1 MKKKDVIIIYGT
13 PAYGHINPVLPIAS
27 SLVSDGYEVI
37 FYATEEFRKGIEE
50 TGAVFES
57 YDFGKLSFSSQIGSH
72 ILPLTRL
79 ILKFSNDQADIML
92 ASARIRKPVLIMHD
106 TLAFWGRLIAET
118 IGVKAL
124 SINTFI
130 TAYEYNSRSFRMY
143 MKQFVLP
150 SVKEIKE
157 IPYIL
162 KYRSLL
168 KKKYNLKQMD
178 ILGLLMNKERF
189 NVFTYPRVMHPDGRR
204 MKKGNYFIG
213 PSAILREENSN
224 YACDKV
230 NEVIQENNGQPSV
243 HMVSYEEHEKM
254 SVAAP
259 ALAQGDITRKIHKS
273 DSDCE
278 KMIYVSLGTVFNESI
293 PFYRRIFK
301 TFGNTGYKVII
312 SCGSQYGRLSKMN
325 IPSNIELFP
334 YVDQREIFR
343 RADLFITAGGMNSIC
358 EAAASGVP
366 CLLCPQQ
373 GEQIIN
379 AERLEGLG
387 LGRLLKD
394 GEGIYD
400 EAEALIADFRPE
412 EHKIKTFSKVYLE
425 ELIIKI
431 HEYIRN

>member
-1 MKKKDVIIIYGT
+1 MVKKKDDFEGIKTMKKKDVIIIYGT

-27 SLVSDGYEVI
+27 ALVSDGYEVI
-37 FYATEEFRKGIEE
+37 FYATEEFRKRIEE
-50 TGAVFES
+50 TGAVFEA
-57 YDFGKLSFSSQIGSH
+57 YDFGKLSFSPQIGSH
-72 ILPLTRL
+72 IFPLTRL
-79 ILKFSNDQADIML
+79 ILEFSKDQADSML
-92 ASARIRKPVLIMHD
+92 TSARNRNPVLIMHD

-118 IGVKAL
+118 TGVKAV
-124 SINTFI
+124 SINTII

-178 ILGLLMNKERF
+178 ILGLLMNKEIF

-213 PSAILREENSN
+213 PSANLREENDPSGPEM
-224 YACDKV
+224 KTLSRRR
-230 NEVIQENNGQPSV
+230 NENI
-243 HMVSYEEHEKM
+243 
-254 SVAAP
+254 
-259 ALAQGDITRKIHKS
+259 
-273 DSDCE
+273 

-301 TFGNTGYKVII
+301 SFGNTGYKVII

-325 IPSNIELFP
+325 VPSNIELFP
-334 YVDQREIFR
+334 YVDQREIFS

-373 GEQIIN
+373 GEQMIN
-379 AERLEGLG
+379 AERFEGLG

-394 GEGIYD
+394 GERIHD
-400 EAEALIADFRPE
+400 EAQELIADFRPE
-412 EHKIKTFSKVYLE
+412 GRKRMTFSKVYLE
-425 ELIIKI
+425 ELIIRI
-431 HEYIRN
+431 HEYIDAKVKR